1 MKINAP
7 LYSLNAGEVSKI
19 ALARVDVAKLRMAA
33 QCQLNWMPYVVGPMM
48 LRPGM
53 LYSGEVLNDSPA
65 KLMRFVFSKLDT
77 AMIELTANQMRVWI
91 NDVLLTRPSVGT
103 QILDPYFA
111 GTGVNAGAWSTANT
125 TAGASVTIAKDATD
139 DRGSCVLTCTPVGGL
154 AQVEQTVAEAAA
166 DQGKEHG
173 IRIVVTN
180 GPVTFRAGS
189 SVGASDLIAQT
200 VLDTGTHS
208 LSCVPTG
215 PNLCIQIESTDQW
228 NKTVTQCSIEAGG
241 TVRRHTGIC

>member
-48 LRPGM
+48 LRPGL

-91 NDVLLTRPSVGT
+91 DEVLLTRPSVGT
-103 QILDPYFA
+103 QILDP
-111 GTGVNAGAWSTANT
+111 
-125 TAGASVTIAKDATD
+125 
-139 DRGSCVLTCTPVGGL
+139 
-154 AQVEQTVAEAAA
+154 
-166 DQGKEHG
+166 
-173 IRIVVTN
+173 
-180 GPVTFRAGS
+180 
-189 SVGASDLIAQT
+189 
-200 VLDTGTHS
+200 
-208 LSCVPTG
+208 
-215 PNLCIQIESTDQW
+215 
-228 NKTVTQCSIEAGG
+228 
-241 TVRRHTGIC
+241 